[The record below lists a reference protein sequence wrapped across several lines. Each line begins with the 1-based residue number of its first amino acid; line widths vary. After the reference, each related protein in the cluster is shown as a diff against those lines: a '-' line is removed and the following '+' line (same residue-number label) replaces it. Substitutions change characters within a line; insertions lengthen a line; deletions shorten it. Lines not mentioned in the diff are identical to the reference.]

1 MSRRVM
7 TMVATVLALASV
19 LVAGL
24 AAADTK
30 EKLTEQNDKCRI
42 TVGQIKAKA
51 DQCDDDMAAAVGEML
66 ATALANEDRFIVLAS
81 QDDGHS
87 FQVIRKEG
95 RASLTGIHRQAD
107 GSLLLTS
114 DSGLQRYKPT
124 TRSADATQGRSAP
137 HTTTGDS

>member
-1 MSRRVM
+1 MQAPVSTYAHELTDDGRLL
-7 TMVATVLALASV
+7 LA
-19 LVAGL
+19 
-24 AAADTK
+24 
-30 EKLTEQNDKCRI
+30 
-42 TVGQIKAKA
+42 GQGG
-51 DQCDDDMAAAVGEML
+51 V
-66 ATALANEDRFIVLAS
+66 VLAS

-124 TRSADATQGRSAP
+124 TRSADATQGRGTP
-137 HTTTGDS
+137 HTTTGAS

>member
-1 MSRRVM
+1 MLYALIGEDAPGALETRLAVRPQH
-7 TMVATVLALASV
+7 VARLEALRDDGRLLLA
-19 LVAGL
+19 
-24 AAADTK
+24 
-30 EKLTEQNDKCRI
+30 
-42 TVGQIKAKA
+42 GQGG
-51 DQCDDDMAAAVGEML
+51 V
-66 ATALANEDRFIVLAS
+66 VLAS

-124 TRSADATQGRSAP
+124 TRSAEGRSAP
-137 HTTTGDS
+137 HTTTGAS